1 MNLKQGTLLQGGRYR
16 IEKVLGQGG
25 FGITYL
31 AEQTSLNDKVAIKEF
46 FMKEL
51 CDRDSETMGVSVG
64 SSGSREL
71 VERFREKFV
80 KEARNIRKLKHRNIV
95 SIIDVFEENG
105 TAYYV
110 MEYLDGGNLKSLV
123 DNRGP
128 LAEATAVSYIRQVTD
143 ALGEV
148 HANGMLHLDVKPAN
162 IMLDRRGNAVLID
175 FGISKHYDEG
185 GSQTSSG
192 LTGTSE
198 GYAPL
203 EQYEAASL
211 KTFTPATDIYALGAT
226 LFFLLTGQRPPKAS
240 DVMNIGLPTLPSKAS
255 SCVRKAVED
264 AMNPVVRMRPKSVD
278 AFLAL
283 LVASDSATPASADA
297 ETKITAEEATVIE
310 PQVAEPLYVEP
321 QSVALTAEK
330 DANVKWIDFAQF
342 CDYNGHSLKKMKAVS
357 YMKLASYVVWS
368 ITLLFLTIYAICE
381 MDGSKGSNPLWDE
394 IGVVDYYR
402 WERERE
408 EYNEDTGKMEFVG
421 WRVRYRCNG
430 PGPVTGL
437 FIGLSVLLL
446 PVLIPIVK
454 GERLNTLNLIDIQD
468 TPLPL
473 KLIRN
478 NKGLL
483 GLSLWNKKKSRSL
496 LGMKYD
502 NISRIND
509 DTFVCTCNGLSGVY
523 NVTKRKMVVPVKCES
538 IEVKNNRIHATCD
551 GVVTVY
557 TDKGYRVVE

>member
-71 VERFREKFV
+71 VERFREKFI

-128 LAEATAVSYIRQVTD
+128 LAEAPAVSYIRQVTD

-240 DVMNIGLPTLPSKAS
+240 DVMNLGLPALPSKVS
-255 SCVRKAVED
+255 SGVRKAVED
-264 AMNPVVRMRPKSVD
+264 AMNPVVRMRPQSVD
-278 AFLAL
+278 AFLSL
-283 LVASDSATPASADA
+283 LVASDSATPASVGT
-297 ETKITAEEATVIE
+297 ETKITVEEATVIE
-310 PQVAEPLYVEP
+310 SPVAEPLHVEP
-321 QSVALTAEK
+321 QPVALTAEK

-342 CDYNGHSLKKMKAVS
+342 CDYNGHSLKRMKAIS
-357 YMKLASYVVWS
+357 YLKKVTYVVWS
-368 ITLLFLTIYAICE
+368 ITLLFLTIYVICE
-381 MDGSKGSNPLWDE
+381 MDGSKYPLPLWDK
-394 IGVVDYYR
+394 IDVVDYYKLETR
-402 WERERE
+402 VH
-408 EYNEDTGKMEFVG
+408 YIHGGEDYSEI
-421 WRVRYRCNG
+421 RYICDA
-430 PGPVTGL
+430 PGLVTYV

-454 GERLNTLNLIDIQD
+454 GERLSTLNLIDIQD

-473 KLIRN
+473 KMIRN

-483 GLSLWNKKKSRSL
+483 GFSLWNKKKSRTL

-502 NISRIND
+502 NISRINE
-509 DTFVCTCNGLSGVY
+509 DTFVCTRNGLSGVY
-523 NVTKRKMVVPVKCES
+523 NAAKRKMVVPVKCES
-538 IEVKNNRIHATCD
+538 IEVKNNRIHATRD
-551 GVVTVY
+551 GVLTVY
-557 TDKGYRVVE
+557 TDRGYRVVE